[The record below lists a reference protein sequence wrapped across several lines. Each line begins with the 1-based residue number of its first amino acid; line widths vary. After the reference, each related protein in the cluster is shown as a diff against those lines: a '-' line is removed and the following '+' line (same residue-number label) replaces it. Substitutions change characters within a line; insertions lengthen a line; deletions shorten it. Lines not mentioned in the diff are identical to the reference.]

1 MCKRHLR
8 EDLRS
13 EQIKKSQ
20 KSVWTKNPIRIQI
33 KVLIDV
39 CLRMMT
45 LQGPLDSKETTPVS
59 PKGNQP
65 WIFTGRTVAE
75 TEAPI
80 LWPPDAKSWLI
91 GKDPDAEKDWG
102 QEERRVTEDE
112 MVGWHHRLNGHG
124 FQWTP
129 WVGDAIQPTHPVIP
143 FSSCLQS
150 FPTPGSFLMSQFSLS
165 GGQSIGASASVLLIN
180 IQDWFPLGLTDFLG
194 VQGKSL
200 QHHSSSLL
208 SLLYGPTLTSI
219 HDYWKKHSFD

>member
-1 MCKRHLR
+1 MSLLWR
-8 EDLRS
+8 
-13 EQIKKSQ
+13 ISQ
-20 KSVWTKNPIRIQI
+20 YSSVTQLCPS
-33 KVLIDV
+33 LCDP
-39 CLRMMT
+39 M
-45 LQGPLDSKETTPVS
+45 DYSTPGFPV
-59 PKGNQP
+59 
-65 WIFTGRTVAE
+65 
-75 TEAPI
+75 
-80 LWPPDAKSWLI
+80 
-91 GKDPDAEKDWG
+91 
-102 QEERRVTEDE
+102 
-112 MVGWHHRLNGHG
+112 HHQLLKLPQTHIH
-124 FQWTP
+124 